1 MTIRHRLTLAPEPF
15 VPQRNDAGS
24 IRQTVGNSG
33 RVHVDRPSF
42 FLVLHRTADPVQS
55 LARHVAVTA
64 PSYLIWG
71 PDDDHAAAAALDAIV
86 GEMQDR
92 FGQVLIV
99 SLYDQQPP
107 PLEPDDTPHLPP
119 FTALV
124 GPSDDARAASAADT
138 LGKAMTEVR
147 IDLRKC
153 HVEHRSRPYFEPGVE
168 ALVDGD
174 PAISHFSF
182 GLPQIHRAPD
192 GGTYPQLFR
201 DLSLAAGD
209 ALLRAACA
217 FASDGEGG
225 APAHYRAL
233 GRRALLAA
241 ALKAD
246 QKLDRIARS
255 FDFLLSVSP
264 INTDEALHDYFGADG
279 HRTPRFRYRPLE
291 VDPDLA
297 KRALYA
303 IDLAGLE
310 DPLLENLLAEKRR
323 EIDLQLT
330 MLATRNTPAFRP
342 ASMMQYGVV
351 EPELRDAARAILT
364 ATPRRRHPSD
374 DTVGASEIATAAR
387 ALIAAYGALDE
398 RFAATVEIRDDL
410 AAGLMVSG
418 GTLMISS
425 YTRMARHR
433 LDALLAHEVSV
444 HLLTWFNGA
453 TQGLGIF
460 RTGLAQYEGVQEGLG
475 VFAEWAVGGLTVN
488 RLRLLAGRVVAV
500 DAMIDGAD
508 FVAAHRLL
516 VDDHGIGKR
525 TAFGIV
531 ARVYRSG
538 GFAKDA
544 IYLRGFKTVADLV
557 ADGVSL
563 DPFWLG
569 KIAPAHLPVIE
580 ELLHRGLVH
589 APVFLPEYL
598 ARPDTIERIGR
609 LRGNPDFGS
618 IFSLE

>member
-1 MTIRHRLTLAPEPF
+1 MIAPEPF
-15 VPQRNDAGS
+15 VAKVNDAGS
-24 IRQTVGNSG
+24 IRQTVGAGG

-71 PDDDHAAAAALDAIV
+71 PDDDHAAASALHAIV
-86 GEMQDR
+86 AEMQCR

-99 SLYDQQPP
+99 SLYDQDPP

-124 GPSDDARAASAADT
+124 GPSDDGHAAKAANT
-138 LGKAMTEVR
+138 LGKAMAEVR

-153 HVEHRSRPYFEPGVE
+153 HVEHRSRPYFEPSVE

-192 GGTYPQLFR
+192 GGTYPQMFR

-217 FASDGEGG
+217 FAADGDDG
-225 APAHYRAL
+225 APVHYRAL
-233 GRRALLAA
+233 GRRAFLAA

-246 QKLDRIARS
+246 RKLDRIARS

-264 INTDEALHDYFGADG
+264 INTDEAMHDYFGADG
-279 HRTPRFRYRPLE
+279 GKAPRFRYRPLE
-291 VDPDLA
+291 LDPDLA
-297 KRALYA
+297 KRSLYA
-303 IDLAGLE
+303 IDLGGLE
-310 DPLLENLLAEKRR
+310 DPLLETLLAEKRR

-351 EPELRDAARAILT
+351 EPDLLDAARAILT
-364 ATPRRRHPSD
+364 STARRRRPSD
-374 DTVGASEIATAAR
+374 DTIGASEVAKAAR
-387 ALIAAYGALDE
+387 ALIARYRTADA
-398 RFAATVEIRDDL
+398 RFAASVEIRDDL

-425 YTRMARHR
+425 HTRMVRHR

-516 VDDHGIGKR
+516 VDDHGIGRR

-544 IYLRGFKTVADLV
+544 IYLRGFKDVIDLV
-557 ADGVSL
+557 AAGVPL

-580 ELLHRGLVH
+580 ELLQRELLH
-589 APVFLPEYL
+589 APVFLPEFL
-598 ARPDTIERIGR
+598 ARPGTIDRIDR
-609 LRGNPDFGS
+609 LRGRPDFGS
-618 IFSLE
+618 MFSLE

>member
-1 MTIRHRLTLAPEPF
+1 MIAVPHLALAPDPF
-15 VPQRNDAGS
+15 VPEVNEAGS
-24 IRQTVGNSG
+24 IRQVVGKGG
-33 RVHVDRPSF
+33 RVHVDRPTF
-42 FLVLHRTADPVQS
+42 FLVLHRTADPVLS
-55 LARHVAVTA
+55 VARHVAVTA

-71 PDDDHAAAAALDAIV
+71 PDDDHAAASALHAIV
-86 GEMQDR
+86 AGMHRR

-99 SLYDQQPP
+99 SLYDQDPP

-124 GPSDDARAASAADT
+124 GPSDDPCAARAAEA
-138 LGKAMTEVR
+138 LGEAMGEVC

-153 HVEHRSRPYFEPGVE
+153 HVEHRSRPYFEPAVE

-192 GGTYPQLFR
+192 GGSYPQMFR

-217 FASDGEGG
+217 FAADGNDG
-225 APAHYRAL
+225 APVHYRAL

-246 QKLDRIARS
+246 TKLDRIASS

-264 INTDEALHDYFGADG
+264 INTEEAMHDYFGAAG
-279 HRTPRFRYRPLE
+279 GNSPRFRYRPLE
-291 VDPDLA
+291 VDPDLV
-297 KRALYA
+297 KRSLYA

-351 EPELRDAARAILT
+351 EPELLDAAKAVLT
-364 ATPRRRHPSD
+364 STPRRRHPSD
-374 DTVGASEIATAAR
+374 DTVGASEVAKAAR
-387 ALIAAYGALDE
+387 GLIGRYRAADD

-425 YTRMARHR
+425 HTRMARHR

-508 FVAAHRLL
+508 FVTAHRLL
-516 VDDHGIGKR
+516 VDEYGIGRR

-544 IYLRGFKTVADLV
+544 IYLRGFKAVTDLV
-557 ADGVSL
+557 AAGVPL

-569 KIAPAHLPVIE
+569 KIAAPHLPVIA
-580 ELLHRGLVH
+580 ELLQRGLVH
-589 APVFLPEYL
+589 APVFLPEFL
-598 ARPDTIERIGR
+598 GRPDTKDRIDR
-609 LRGNPDFGS
+609 LRGSPDFGS
-618 IFSLE
+618 IFLLE

>member
-1 MTIRHRLTLAPEPF
+1 MTVRPHLALAPDPF
-15 VPQRNDAGS
+15 VPQVNEAGS
-24 IRQTVGNSG
+24 IRQTVGKDG

-42 FLVLHRTADPVQS
+42 FLVLHRTGDPVQS

-71 PDDDHAAAAALDAIV
+71 PDDDHAAASALHAIV
-86 GEMQDR
+86 AGMQRR

-99 SLYDQQPP
+99 SLYDQDPP
-107 PLEPDDTPHLPP
+107 PVEPDDTPHLPP

-124 GPSDDARAASAADT
+124 GPSDDPRAAKAAET
-138 LGKAMTEVR
+138 LGKAMGEVC

-153 HVEHRSRPYFEPGVE
+153 HVEHRSRPYFEPAVE

-192 GGTYPQLFR
+192 GGSYPQMFR

-217 FASDGEGG
+217 FASDGDHG
-225 APAHYRAL
+225 APVHYRAL

-246 QKLDRIARS
+246 AKLDRIARS

-264 INTDEALHDYFGADG
+264 INTDEAMHDYFGAAG
-279 HRTPRFRYRPLE
+279 GKAPRFRYRPLE

-297 KRALYA
+297 KRSLYA

-351 EPELRDAARAILT
+351 EPELLDAARAILT
-364 ATPRRRHPSD
+364 TNPRRRQPFD
-374 DTVGASEIATAAR
+374 DTIGASEIAKAAR
-387 ALIAAYGALDE
+387 ALIARYRVADD
-398 RFAATVEIRDDL
+398 RFVATVEIRDDL

-425 YTRMARHR
+425 HTRMARHR

-444 HLLTWFNGA
+444 HLLTWFNGS

-500 DAMIDGAD
+500 DAMIDGAN
-508 FVAAHRLL
+508 FVTAHRLL
-516 VDDHGIGKR
+516 VQDHGIGKR

-544 IYLRGFKTVADLV
+544 IYLRGFKAVTDLV
-557 ADGVSL
+557 AAGVPL

-569 KIAPAHLPVIE
+569 KIAAAHLPVIA
-580 ELLHRGLVH
+580 ELLQRGLVH
-589 APVFLPEYL
+589 APVFLPEFL
-598 ARPDTIERIGR
+598 ARPDTKDRIDR

>member
-1 MTIRHRLTLAPEPF
+1 MIARPHLALAPDPF
-15 VPQRNDAGS
+15 VPQVNEAGS
-24 IRQTVGNSG
+24 IRQVVGKGG

-71 PDDDHAAAAALDAIV
+71 PDDDHAAASALHAIV
-86 GEMQDR
+86 AEMQCR

-99 SLYDQQPP
+99 SLYDQDPP

-124 GPSDDARAASAADT
+124 GPSDDGHAAKAANT
-138 LGKAMTEVR
+138 LGKAMAEVR

-153 HVEHRSRPYFEPGVE
+153 HVEHRSRPYFEPSVE

-192 GGTYPQLFR
+192 GGSYPQMFR

-217 FASDGEGG
+217 FAADGDDG
-225 APAHYRAL
+225 APTHYRAL
-233 GRRALLAA
+233 GRRAFLAA

-246 QKLDRIARS
+246 RKLDRIARS

-264 INTDEALHDYFGADG
+264 INTDEAMHDYFGADG
-279 HRTPRFRYRPLE
+279 GKAPRFRYRPLE
-291 VDPDLA
+291 LDPDLA
-297 KRALYA
+297 KRSLYA
-303 IDLAGLE
+303 IDLGGLE
-310 DPLLENLLAEKRR
+310 DPLLETLLAEKRR

-351 EPELRDAARAILT
+351 EPDLLDAARAILT
-364 ATPRRRHPSD
+364 STARRRRPSD
-374 DTVGASEIATAAR
+374 DTIGASEVAKAAR
-387 ALIAAYGALDE
+387 ALIARYRTADA
-398 RFAATVEIRDDL
+398 RFAASVEIRDDL

-425 YTRMARHR
+425 HTRMVRHR

-516 VDDHGIGKR
+516 VDDHGIGRR

-544 IYLRGFKTVADLV
+544 IYLRGFKEVTDLV
-557 ADGVSL
+557 AAGVPL

-580 ELLHRGLVH
+580 ELLQRELLH
-589 APVFLPEYL
+589 APVFLPEFL
-598 ARPDTIERIGR
+598 ARPGTIDRIDR
-609 LRGNPDFGS
+609 LRGRPDFGS
-618 IFSLE
+618 MFSLE

>member
-1 MTIRHRLTLAPEPF
+1 MIAPEPF
-15 VPQRNDAGS
+15 VAKVNDAGS
-24 IRQTVGNSG
+24 IRQTVGAGG

-71 PDDDHAAAAALDAIV
+71 PDDDHAAASALHAIV
-86 GEMQDR
+86 AEMQCR

-99 SLYDQQPP
+99 SLYDQDPP

-124 GPSDDARAASAADT
+124 GPSDDGHAAKAANT
-138 LGKAMTEVR
+138 LGKAMAEVR

-153 HVEHRSRPYFEPGVE
+153 HVEHRSRPYFEPSVE

-192 GGTYPQLFR
+192 GGTYPQMFR

-217 FASDGEGG
+217 FAADGDDG
-225 APAHYRAL
+225 APVHYRAL
-233 GRRALLAA
+233 GRRAFLAA

-246 QKLDRIARS
+246 RKLDRIARS

-264 INTDEALHDYFGADG
+264 INTDEAMHDYFGADG
-279 HRTPRFRYRPLE
+279 GKAPRFRYRPLE
-291 VDPDLA
+291 LDPDLA
-297 KRALYA
+297 KRSLYA
-303 IDLAGLE
+303 IDLGGLE
-310 DPLLENLLAEKRR
+310 DPLLETLLAEKRR

-351 EPELRDAARAILT
+351 EPDLLDAARAILT
-364 ATPRRRHPSD
+364 STARRRRPSD
-374 DTVGASEIATAAR
+374 DTIGASEVAKAAR
-387 ALIAAYGALDE
+387 ALIARYRTADA
-398 RFAATVEIRDDL
+398 RFAASVEIRDDL

-425 YTRMARHR
+425 HTRMVRHR

-516 VDDHGIGKR
+516 VDDHGIGGR

-544 IYLRGFKTVADLV
+544 IYLRGFKDVIDLV
-557 ADGVSL
+557 AAGVPL

-580 ELLHRGLVH
+580 ELLQRELLH
-589 APVFLPEYL
+589 APVFLPEFL
-598 ARPDTIERIGR
+598 ARPGTIDRIDR
-609 LRGNPDFGS
+609 LRGRPDFGS
-618 IFSLE
+618 MFSLE

>member
-1 MTIRHRLTLAPEPF
+1 MISRPHLALAPEPF
-15 VPQRNDAGS
+15 VPEVNEAGS
-24 IRQTVGNSG
+24 IRQAVGKGG
-33 RVHVDRPSF
+33 RVHIDRPSF

-71 PDDDHAAAAALDAIV
+71 PDDDHAAASALDALV
-86 GEMQDR
+86 AEMHRR
-92 FGQVLIV
+92 FGHVLLI
-99 SLYDQQPP
+99 SLYDQDPP
-107 PLEPDDTPHLPP
+107 PPGPDDTPHLPP
-119 FTALV
+119 FTVLV
-124 GPSDDARAASAADT
+124 GPSDDVGAAKAADT
-138 LGKAMTEVR
+138 LGKAMSEVC

-153 HVEHRSRPYFEPGVE
+153 HVEHRSRPYFEPAVE

-174 PAISHFSF
+174 PTTSHFSF

-192 GGTYPQLFR
+192 GGSYPQLFR
-201 DLSLAAGD
+201 ELSLAAGD

-217 FASDGEGG
+217 FASDGKGG
-225 APAHYRAL
+225 APAHYRSL
-233 GRRALLAA
+233 GRRALLVA

-246 QKLDRIARS
+246 AKLDRIARS

-264 INTDEALHDYFGADG
+264 INTDEAMHDYFGAAG
-279 HRTPRFRYRPLE
+279 GKVPRFRYRPLE

-297 KRALYA
+297 KRSLYA
-303 IDLAGLE
+303 IDLAGFE

-351 EPELRDAARAILT
+351 EPELLAAATSILT
-364 ATPRRRHPSD
+364 ATPRRRSSSD
-374 DTVGASEIATAAR
+374 DTVGASEIAKAAR
-387 ALIAAYGALDE
+387 ALVARYRAVDD

-425 YTRMARHR
+425 HTRMARQR

-488 RLRLLAGRVVAV
+488 RLRLLAGRVIAV

-508 FVAAHRLL
+508 FVAAHRRL

-544 IYLRGFKTVADLV
+544 IYLRGFKAVADLV
-557 ADGVSL
+557 AANVSL

-569 KIAPAHLPVIE
+569 KIAPTHLPAIT
-580 ELLHRGLVH
+580 ELLQRGLVQ
-589 APVFLPEYL
+589 APLFLPEFL
-598 ARPDTIERIGR
+598 ARPDTIARIDR